1 MSVVFVLLCLCLP
14 LLPLQAK
21 KERKIVLLRRVHTYA
36 ATLDT
41 VNIGSRTSYSYSRVV
56 VNVDRRNGLLMTV
69 PSAFAIARS
78 KKRGFIRETYDRVDV
93 VHYND
98 IVTTPLITTSTFPYG
113 RNTVSGFARYLTPT
127 IYGETIFGNSLIS
140 PFYPGNAQF
149 YTYYVDVVHGGS
161 IVTLRFKPKRN
172 NTQLVRGSA
181 VIDGL
186 TGRILSCSFGG
197 DYDHVRFFISLVMG
211 EHGIASLYPKK
222 GTTQLCFDFLG
233 NKISGHCITYTGL
246 PKTLEDSV
254 CAGKQ
259 KDFDL
264 MARVRPEE
272 LRKEELALYKAMF
285 DERRK
290 DSINAADSLHRHRE
304 NWAKRVLW
312 DAIGD
317 NVLNRIKTSFGM
329 NNRGYIRINPI
340 MNPLYMGYSQRRGFV
355 YKFDLNFSYQFTN
368 NSELTTRF
376 RGGYSFKLK
385 QFYFRVPIYYYFN
398 KRRNGYLKLEVGNGN
413 HISSQSVSDNMHL
426 TPADTLGTH
435 LVMSELN
442 QFTQDDGRLV
452 FNYDLNSYLSFQVGV
467 LYQLRHAV
475 YNRFFQLY
483 NWPTTYRSFAPV
495 FELQLRP
502 WGWSGPI
509 LTADYD
515 RGLKNVLGA
524 KANYER
530 YEFNGEYI
538 HHLNKLQLLEARVG
552 VGFYT
557 RKGGK
562 SLFLSYENFQEDNIP
577 GGWNDNW
584 TGEFELLDSYLYNT
598 SDYYVRGNLTYE
610 SPLLLL
616 SWLPW
621 VGRYMEMERIYV
633 SALQTANVH
642 PYVELGYGFTTRL
655 FSMGIFVDSGQRS
668 KAVGLKF
675 GLELFRNW

>member
-1 MSVVFVLLCLCLP
+1 M
-14 LLPLQAK
+14 
-21 KERKIVLLRRVHTYA
+21 
-36 ATLDT
+36 D
-41 VNIGSRTSYSYSRVV
+41 
-56 VNVDRRNGLLMTV
+56 
-69 PSAFAIARS
+69 
-78 KKRGFIRETYDRVDV
+78 
-93 VHYND
+93 
-98 IVTTPLITTSTFPYG
+98 
-113 RNTVSGFARYLTPT
+113 
-127 IYGETIFGNSLIS
+127 
-140 PFYPGNAQF
+140 
-149 YTYYVDVVHGGS
+149 
-161 IVTLRFKPKRN
+161 TLR
-172 NTQLVRGSA
+172 
-181 VIDGL
+181 
-186 TGRILSCSFGG
+186 
-197 DYDHVRFFISLVMG
+197 
-211 EHGIASLYPKK
+211 
-222 GTTQLCFDFLG
+222 
-233 NKISGHCITYTGL
+233 
-246 PKTLEDSV
+246 
-254 CAGKQ
+254 
-259 KDFDL
+259 
-264 MARVRPEE
+264 
-272 LRKEELALYKAMF
+272 
-285 DERRK
+285 
-290 DSINAADSLHRHRE
+290 
-304 NWAKRVLW
+304 
-312 DAIGD
+312 
-317 NVLNRIKTSFGM
+317 
-329 NNRGYIRINPI
+329 
-340 MNPLYMGYSQRRGFV
+340 
-355 YKFDLNFSYQFTN
+355 
-368 NSELTTRF
+368 
-376 RGGYSFKLK
+376 
-385 QFYFRVPIYYYFN
+385 
-398 KRRNGYLKLEVGNGN
+398 LEVGNGN

-452 FNYDLNSYLSFQVGV
+452 FNYDLNSYLSLQVGV

-616 SWLPW
+616 SLAAMGGPVHGDGTNLCVGSADSQCASVRGTGLWLYHPSVLHGHLCGQW
-621 VGRYMEMERIYV
+621 TAKQGRG
-633 SALQTANVH
+633 
-642 PYVELGYGFTTRL
+642 VEVRP
-655 FSMGIFVDSGQRS
+655 
-668 KAVGLKF
+668 
-675 GLELFRNW
+675 